1 MIKHQGGC
9 HCGNI
14 KFSTE
19 YDPMLVMACHCRT
32 CIQMFGVGTGIT
44 AMYGE
49 DDVNFEG
56 ELKRYPVRGGS
67 GNQLHYEFCGN

>member
-56 ELKRYPVRGGS
+56 
-67 GNQLHYEFCGN
+67 